1 MASYGQQFV
10 TMLTRRL
17 NAAVA
22 RRGNAARKPTLTVLV
37 SMTNTLATA
46 LTSSPA
52 QRQLDPPAVSAATD
66 RSLATRGGPEI
77 DIRQP
82 RSSHILVEFL

>member
-22 RRGNAARKPTLTVLV
+22 RRGNAALMPTLTVMLV
-37 SMTNTLATA
+37 SMTNTLATEF
-46 LTSSPA
+46 TSLPA
-52 QRQLDPPAVSAATD
+52 QRQLHPPAVSAATD
-66 RSLATRGGPEI
+66 RSLATPE
-77 DIRQP
+77 
-82 RSSHILVEFL
+82 RSRN